1 MMLLKCWVKPL
12 LWKSV
17 IIKRGIIKLL
27 AIEGKD
33 HVNFFF
39 REGEE
44 VCYTILFFFFTAKKY
59 VIKSGIG
66 TRSSNDHQVL
76 EALMNIVPAYI

>member
-1 MMLLKCWVKPL
+1 ML
-12 LWKSV
+12 
-17 IIKRGIIKLL
+17 I
-27 AIEGKD
+27 
-33 HVNFFF
+33 FFF

-66 TRSSNDHQVL
+66 TRSSNDHPVL
-76 EALMNIVPAYI
+76 EALMNMVPAYI